1 MLENHGQPLCT
12 SEIQIWQIEKSLRSY
27 SSCRA
32 IWWYQRFNDNRLA
45 MIGEWYMRRSPPWRD
60 VYWPPAWNCQNA
72 KGCIVADKATGCEI
86 WDRLRSAKWFR
97 KWWEYKINPFCC
109 RRTIVGALIVEWKF
123 YSLHFDNTWLRI
135 NKW

>member
-27 SSCRA
+27 ERLELSSNLMVSK
-32 IWWYQRFNDNRLA
+32 IQRQSIA
-45 MIGEWYMRRSPPWRD
+45 MIGEWYMRRSPPWTD

-72 KGCIVADKATGCEI
+72 KGCIVADET
-86 WDRLRSAKWFR
+86 R
-97 KWWEYKINPFCC
+97 KPGIICVAWNDSGNDENVKSILLL
-109 RRTIVGALIVEWKF
+109 RRTIVATSIVEWKF